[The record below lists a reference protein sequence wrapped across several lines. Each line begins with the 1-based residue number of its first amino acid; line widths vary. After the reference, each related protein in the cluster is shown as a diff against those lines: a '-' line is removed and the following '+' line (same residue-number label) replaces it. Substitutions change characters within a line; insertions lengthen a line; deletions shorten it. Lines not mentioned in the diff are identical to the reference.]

1 MCCDEHHYV
10 VLLGCYIKLDVV
22 CLVLQVN
29 TEIVAIQRLV
39 TSAAEVQLKSLI
51 QQHAEK
57 TGSAKAKAILAD
69 WSAAKNR
76 FWQLVPPAEKNT
88 AEANPAIEAESPV
101 TAKAMPVSVA
111 ATA

>member
-1 MCCDEHHYV
+1 M
-10 VLLGCYIKLDVV
+10 
-22 CLVLQVN
+22 QVN

-39 TSAAEVQLKSLI
+39 TPAAEQQLKSLI

-57 TGSAKAKAILAD
+57 TGSAKAKAVLAD
-69 WSAAKNR
+69 WSATKGR

-88 AEANPAIEAESPV
+88 PEANPAVVSEVAATTATAPV
-101 TAKAMPVSVA
+101 QVA